1 MSPPMDALERRAF
14 VECRVDAID
23 NRRLRGYAIVF
34 NAESQNLG
42 GFREIIAPEAVD
54 RTFKE
59 AIDVRALVDHDPA
72 KIIGRL
78 RAGTMDMMKDGKG
91 LRVTIEPDPEISYA
105 RDIMLAVK
113 RGDVTGMSF
122 AFRTVEDDWNF
133 DNEEMAIRTVLDMR
147 VSEVSVVTF
156 PAYTQTDIQ
165 VAQRSLQEFKAH
177 RAGMSIAWARKLH
190 KTRLA

>member
-1 MSPPMDALERRAF
+1 METIERRAF

-34 NAESQNLG
+34 NAPSQNLG
-42 GFREIIAPEAVD
+42 GFREIIAPEAID

-59 AIDVRALVDHDPA
+59 AIDVRALVDHDSA

-78 RAGTMDMMKDGKG
+78 RANTLEMVKDQRG
-91 LRVTIEPDPEISYA
+91 LRVTIEPDPDISYA

-122 AFRTVEDDWNF
+122 AFRTVEDDWNYE
-133 DNEEMAIRTVLDMR
+133 DEEMPLRTVLDMR

-165 VAQRSLQEFKAH
+165 VAQRSLQEFEATH
-177 RAGMSIAWARKLH
+177 RKGMSLDFARKLH
-190 KTRLA
+190 RTRLV

>member
-1 MSPPMDALERRAF
+1 MEPLERRSF

-34 NAESQNLG
+34 NSESQNLG
-42 GFREIIAPEAVD
+42 GFREIIAPEAID

-59 AIDVRALVDHDPA
+59 AIDVRALVDHDSA

-78 RAGTMDMMKDGKG
+78 RANTLEMQKDSKG
-91 LRVTIEPDPEISYA
+91 LRVTIEPDPDISYA

-113 RGDVTGMSF
+113 RGDVSGMSF
-122 AFRTVEDDWNF
+122 AFRTIEDDWNF

-156 PAYTQTDIQ
+156 PAYTQTDVA
-165 VAQRSLQEFKAH
+165 VAQRSLQDFQAH
-177 RAGMSIAWARKLH
+177 RQGMSIDWARKLH

>member
-1 MSPPMDALERRAF
+1 MEIERRAF

-34 NAESQNLG
+34 NALSQNLG
-42 GFREIIAPEAVD
+42 GFQEIIAPEAVD

-59 AIDVRALVDHDPA
+59 AIDVRALVDHEPG
-72 KIIGRL
+72 KVIGRL
-78 RAGTMDMMKDGKG
+78 RAGTMEMQKDARG

-113 RGDVTGMSF
+113 RGDVSGMSF
-122 AFRTVEDDWNF
+122 AFRTIEDDWNYENA
-133 DNEEMAIRTVLDMR
+133 DMPIRTVMDMR

-165 VAQRSLQEFKAH
+165 VAQRSMQQFAETH
-177 RAGMSIAWARKLH
+177 RKPLSIDLARKLH
-190 KTRLA
+190 ALRLA